1 MLQDNAD
8 KKPNVICEPFLGNDP
23 LWSLSY
29 EWWFYLLFFII
40 AKAKLVKNKDY
51 FVFALAIISAITYL
65 IYPFF
70 INRELMYL
78 AIWWSGLYLAKLYIS
93 NVKVTYKSLLLP
105 FCSLGIITLVLSVNF
120 LIIDKN
126 TFLQAGALSAFPIL
140 EFRHFL
146 FSLVIL
152 FVLPLWTKFNWFG
165 FDVLLGWFKYVA
177 SFSFVIYI
185 SQFLV
190 YDARYLDFIA
200 HKDLRL
206 VSYIAIC
213 FLFSYIVEPMI
224 YPFIYKYCKQFINF

>member
-1 MLQDNAD
+1 MSIIIPVYDVENLLPKCLNSIYEQDFSLNEFEVILINDASNDNSLKVALQYASQYN
-8 KKPNVICEPFLGNDP
+8 NIQ
-23 LWSLSY
+23 
-29 EWWFYLLFFII
+29 II
-40 AKAKLVKNKDY
+40 NQKNSGQSVARNKG
-51 FVFALAIISAITYL
+51 LA
-65 IYPFF
+65 
-70 INRELMYL
+70 

-120 LIIDKN
+120 LVIDKN
-126 TFLQAGALSAFPIL
+126 TFLQAGALSALSIL

-185 SQFLV
+185 SHWFLV

-206 VSYIAIC
+206 VN
-213 FLFSYIVEPMI
+213 YIVF
-224 YPFIYKYCKQFINF
+224 YFLT